1 MLVGPTGKIICL
13 FLISVSPFL
22 SQRLISTFKVCR
34 CMSLFQKWIKANQL
48 DTNPMAIAIATG
60 RDEPGP
66 FLAKTRRVD

>member
-34 CMSLFQKWIKANQL
+34 CMSLFQKWIKAQQL
-48 DTNPMAIAIATG
+48 ETNPIAIATG

>member
-13 FLISVSPFL
+13 LIISVSPFL

-48 DTNPMAIAIATG
+48 DTNPIAIATG
-60 RDEPGP
+60 RDELGP